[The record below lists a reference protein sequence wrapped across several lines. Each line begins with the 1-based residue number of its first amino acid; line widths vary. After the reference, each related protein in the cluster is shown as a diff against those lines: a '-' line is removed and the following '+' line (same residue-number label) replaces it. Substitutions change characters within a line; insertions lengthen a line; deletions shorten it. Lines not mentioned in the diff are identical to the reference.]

1 MKSRVVV
8 LSFQMVAVKLYDDW
22 IPGLFI
28 EVGDSRVNKAILSKN
43 SPFYCLWR
51 RMKRNRMTDCVLAKS
66 TQIVMPKKSSFKH
79 P

>member
-28 EVGDSRVNKAILSKN
+28 EVGDSRVNKA
-43 SPFYCLWR
+43 
-51 RMKRNRMTDCVLAKS
+51 
-66 TQIVMPKKSSFKH
+66 
-79 P
+79 